1 MSTMIGRALVTSLMV
16 MAVGLVAAA
25 PASAQSQ
32 ADVALSFFR
41 AGGAYCFRITPV
53 GVALS
58 DETEWTVMLLTSAS
72 NRKTAFKI
80 RELDPGATG
89 LRGQRLKDMGQD
101 VTAVWRSDRVREDF
115 FERFAKGI
123 TDHELRARVVR
134 ITPANLAQ
142 LASGPARAELYL
154 KFSER
159 GSVVAF
165 DKAPDLEAAQLAEY
179 SEYLPD

>member
-1 MSTMIGRALVTSLMV
+1 VAIANMTRLLLQAVIV
-16 MAVGLVAAA
+16 VGLLGTVSVAA
-25 PASAQSQ
+25 QTQ

-41 AGGAYCFRITPV
+41 AGGAYCFRIAPL

-58 DETEWTVMLLTSAS
+58 EETEWTVMVLTSAS
-72 NRKTAFKI
+72 NKKTAFKI
-80 RELDPGATG
+80 RELDPGPTG
-89 LRGQRLKDMGQD
+89 LRGRRLTDMGSD
-101 VTAVWRSDRVREDF
+101 VTAVWRSDRLREDF

-134 ITPANLAQ
+134 ISPGNLAQ
-142 LASGPARAELYL
+142 LTSGRARADLYL

-159 GSVVAF
+159 GSTVSF
-165 DKAPDLEAAQLAEY
+165 DKVPDLEATELAQY

>member
-1 MSTMIGRALVTSLMV
+1 MLDDASSLVTRGIALVLALLAPVS
-16 MAVGLVAAA
+16 AAA
-25 PASAQSQ
+25 QTQ

-41 AGGAYCFRITPV
+41 AGGAYCFRIAPL

-58 DETEWTVMLLTSAS
+58 DETEWTIMLLTSAS
-72 NRKTAFKI
+72 NRKTVFKI

-101 VTAVWRSDRVREDF
+101 VTAVWRTDRVREDF

-123 TDHELRARVVR
+123 ADHEVRARVVR
-134 ITPANLAQ
+134 ISPGNLAQ
-142 LASGPARAELYL
+142 LTSGRARAELYL

-159 GSVVAF
+159 GSTVAF
-165 DKAPDLEAAQLAEY
+165 DKAQDLDAPELAQY